1 LSLPDA
7 LPIWQRLLD
16 AGGHR
21 AQLAAAVPQQ
31 RRRHLHRKPLHPARP
46 ARGRPG
52 DAQQPVQ
59 AGGWRRRF
67 RPRHLRGR
75 RQRKELTMTSEPQKA
90 LLKDLLDQERI
101 SDILQ
106 TMLTIARTESL
117 RLEATAGDLRRR
129 NTILANPELF
139 DQAAL
144 AARRA
149 STRMHVLVSATRQ
162 ATAREMG
169 AGVPHT
175 TMFPA
180 GGPVQQALLKYRR
193 AKDRSK

>member
-75 RQRKELTMTSEPQKA
+75 RQRKELTMTSEQQKA
-90 LLKDLLDQERI
+90 FLKDLPDQERV
-101 SDILQ
+101 SDIMQ
-106 TMLTIARTESL
+106 TMLTIARTESR

-139 DQAAL
+139 GQATL
-144 AARRA
+144 AASRA
-149 STRMHVLVSATRQ
+149 SNRTQILVSATRE

-169 AGVPHT
+169 AGIQHT
-175 TMFPA
+175 NMFPVV
-180 GGPVQQALLKYRR
+180 GPVQQALL
-193 AKDRSK
+193 

>member
-1 LSLPDA
+1 MV
-7 LPIWQRLLD
+7 
-16 AGGHR
+16 G
-21 AQLAAAVPQQ
+21 
-31 RRRHLHRKPLHPARP
+31 
-46 ARGRPG
+46 
-52 DAQQPVQ
+52 
-59 AGGWRRRF
+59 
-67 RPRHLRGR
+67 
-75 RQRKELTMTSEPQKA
+75 EPQKA
-90 LLKDLLDQERI
+90 LLKDLLDQERV

-139 DQAAL
+139 DQAVL

-169 AGVPHT
+169 TGVPHA

-180 GGPVQQALLKYRR
+180 GSPVQQALL
-193 AKDRSK
+193 

>member
-1 LSLPDA
+1 
-7 LPIWQRLLD
+7 
-16 AGGHR
+16 
-21 AQLAAAVPQQ
+21 
-31 RRRHLHRKPLHPARP
+31 
-46 ARGRPG
+46 
-52 DAQQPVQ
+52 
-59 AGGWRRRF
+59 
-67 RPRHLRGR
+67 
-75 RQRKELTMTSEPQKA
+75 MTSEPQKA

-106 TMLTIARTESL
+106 TMLTITRTESL

-139 DQAAL
+139 DQATL

-169 AGVPHT
+169 SGVSHT
-175 TMFPA
+175 AMFPA
-180 GGPVQQALLKYRR
+180 GSPVQQALL
-193 AKDRSK
+193 

>member
-1 LSLPDA
+1 
-7 LPIWQRLLD
+7 
-16 AGGHR
+16 
-21 AQLAAAVPQQ
+21 
-31 RRRHLHRKPLHPARP
+31 
-46 ARGRPG
+46 
-52 DAQQPVQ
+52 
-59 AGGWRRRF
+59 
-67 RPRHLRGR
+67 
-75 RQRKELTMTSEPQKA
+75 MTSEPQKA
-90 LLKDLLDQERI
+90 FLKDLLDQERV

-117 RLEATAGDLRRR
+117 RLEAAAGDLLRGDA
-129 NTILANPELF
+129 ILANSELF
-139 DQAAL
+139 DQATL

-180 GGPVQQALLKYRR
+180 GCPVPQ
-193 AKDRSK
+193 

>member
-1 LSLPDA
+1 
-7 LPIWQRLLD
+7 
-16 AGGHR
+16 
-21 AQLAAAVPQQ
+21 
-31 RRRHLHRKPLHPARP
+31 
-46 ARGRPG
+46 
-52 DAQQPVQ
+52 
-59 AGGWRRRF
+59 
-67 RPRHLRGR
+67 
-75 RQRKELTMTSEPQKA
+75 MTSEPQKA
-90 LLKDLLDQERI
+90 LLKDLLGQERV

-139 DQAAL
+139 GQAAL

-149 STRMHVLVSATRQ
+149 SNRMQILVSATRE

-169 AGVPHT
+169 AGIPHT

-180 GGPVQQALLKYRR
+180 GGPVQQALL
-193 AKDRSK
+193 

>member
-1 LSLPDA
+1 
-7 LPIWQRLLD
+7 
-16 AGGHR
+16 
-21 AQLAAAVPQQ
+21 
-31 RRRHLHRKPLHPARP
+31 
-46 ARGRPG
+46 
-52 DAQQPVQ
+52 
-59 AGGWRRRF
+59 
-67 RPRHLRGR
+67 
-75 RQRKELTMTSEPQKA
+75 MTSEPQKA
-90 LLKDLLDQERI
+90 LLKDLLDQERV

-169 AGVPHT
+169 AGIPHT

-180 GGPVQQALLKYRR
+180 GGPVQQALL
-193 AKDRSK
+193 